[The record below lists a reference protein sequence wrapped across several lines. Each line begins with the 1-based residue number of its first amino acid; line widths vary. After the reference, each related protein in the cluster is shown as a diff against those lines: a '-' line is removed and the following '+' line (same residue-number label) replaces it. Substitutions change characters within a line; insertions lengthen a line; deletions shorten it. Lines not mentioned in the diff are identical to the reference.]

1 MTRSEQLFEE
11 AARYI
16 PGGVNNPLRSFA
28 EIGQTPRFIRRA
40 DESRVYDVD
49 GHVYIDFVCSGGAA
63 LLGHNPPLVRK
74 AVLEAVQNGL
84 NYEACAETELKLAK
98 LIVQLVPSV
107 QMVRM
112 VSSVTEAILSAVC
125 VARSVTGR
133 KRRLNL
139 PGAAT
144 AALTRWRGKEIPLD
158 PLCSAAAIRTRLW
171 RNIMI

>member
-28 EIGQTPRFIRRA
+28 ETGQTPRFIRRA

-84 NYEACAETELKLAK
+84 NYEASVRSDGANG
-98 LIVQLVPSV
+98 QLCHRSDFECGLRGTQRNRQKTPDQIFRVPPR
-107 QMVRM
+107 Q
-112 VSSVTEAILSAVC
+112 L
-125 VARSVTGR
+125 
-133 KRRLNL
+133 
-139 PGAAT
+139 
-144 AALTRWRGKEIPLD
+144 
-158 PLCSAAAIRTRLW
+158 
-171 RNIMI
+171 